1 MKNFEV
7 ARRFDLMADLL
18 ELKSENPFRIRAYR
32 RAAQNLEALTED
44 VEALA
49 REERLDEIPGVGAD
63 LAGKIVEYLRTGR
76 MKDLEAARKG
86 IPAGVVELMNVPG
99 IGPKTARLLHE
110 KEGIKDVAR
119 LEALAR
125 AGKLRGLPGIQA
137 KTEKN
142 ILKGIE
148 IVKKGQERM
157 SLGKALPLARE
168 LVAALQR
175 LPEVKQVEVAGSVR
189 RCKDTVGDIDL
200 LITSPRP
207 EPVMQAFVSLPQ
219 VGEVLERGSTK
230 ASIRH
235 REGIQV
241 DLRVVEPEC
250 FGAALQYFTGSKQHN
265 IRIREMAMKKGLKIS
280 EYGVF
285 KEPTGRRVAGA
296 TEEEVYAAVGLPWI
310 PPELREDAGEVEA
323 ALVGRLPKLIEPG
336 DIRGD
341 LHCHTNATDGH
352 HSIEALVKAAAKRG
366 YDYVVVTDHSQSAT
380 VARGLTAE
388 EMLAHVRKI
397 RAVQKKF
404 GDITVLAGVECDILP
419 DGSMDYPDEVLV
431 QLDLVVGAVHGR
443 FKQPKAEMTR
453 RLCRALENPRV
464 HILAHPTGRLIGE
477 RGPYELDLD
486 QVLKTAKAHGKA
498 LEINCHPHRLDLNDV
513 HARRAHEL
521 GVALAIDTDAHV
533 LDQLDTMQ
541 LGVAI
546 ARRAWVE
553 AAEVVNTLP
562 AKKLLAWVEG
572 GGGRGKPAR

>member
-7 ARRFDLMADLL
+7 ARCFDLMADLL

-110 KEGIKDVAR
+110 KEGIKDIAR

-148 IVKKGQERM
+148 IVKKGQER
-157 SLGKALPLARE
+157 
-168 LVAALQR
+168 
-175 LPEVKQVEVAGSVR
+175 
-189 RCKDTVGDIDL
+189 
-200 LITSPRP
+200 
-207 EPVMQAFVSLPQ
+207 
-219 VGEVLERGSTK
+219 
-230 ASIRH
+230 
-235 REGIQV
+235 
-241 DLRVVEPEC
+241 
-250 FGAALQYFTGSKQHN
+250 
-265 IRIREMAMKKGLKIS
+265 
-280 EYGVF
+280 
-285 KEPTGRRVAGA
+285 
-296 TEEEVYAAVGLPWI
+296 
-310 PPELREDAGEVEA
+310 
-323 ALVGRLPKLIEPG
+323 
-336 DIRGD
+336 
-341 LHCHTNATDGH
+341 
-352 HSIEALVKAAAKRG
+352 
-366 YDYVVVTDHSQSAT
+366 
-380 VARGLTAE
+380 
-388 EMLAHVRKI
+388 
-397 RAVQKKF
+397 
-404 GDITVLAGVECDILP
+404 
-419 DGSMDYPDEVLV
+419 
-431 QLDLVVGAVHGR
+431 
-443 FKQPKAEMTR
+443 
-453 RLCRALENPRV
+453 
-464 HILAHPTGRLIGE
+464 
-477 RGPYELDLD
+477 
-486 QVLKTAKAHGKA
+486 
-498 LEINCHPHRLDLNDV
+498 
-513 HARRAHEL
+513 
-521 GVALAIDTDAHV
+521 
-533 LDQLDTMQ
+533 LDTMQ